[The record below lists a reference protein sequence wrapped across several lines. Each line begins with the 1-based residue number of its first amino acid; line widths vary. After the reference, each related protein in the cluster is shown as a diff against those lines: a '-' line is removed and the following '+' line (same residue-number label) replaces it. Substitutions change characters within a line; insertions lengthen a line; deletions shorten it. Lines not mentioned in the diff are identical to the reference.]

1 MKEGG
6 IKGDCGGA
14 VTQHYEQESF
24 VSVKERKRERES
36 TFVHMTWPLEP
47 FIKQ

>member
-6 IKGDCGGA
+6 IKGDCGGGA

-24 VSVKERKRERES
+24 VSVKEKRERES
-36 TFVHMTWPLEP
+36 PHLCT
-47 FIKQ
+47 